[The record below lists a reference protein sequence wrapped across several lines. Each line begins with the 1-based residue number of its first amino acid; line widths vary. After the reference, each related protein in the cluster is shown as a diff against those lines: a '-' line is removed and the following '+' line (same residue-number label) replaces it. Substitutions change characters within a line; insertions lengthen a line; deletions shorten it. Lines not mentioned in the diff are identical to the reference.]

1 MNDIKQKKRILF
13 LFAHLHKGGMQRAV
27 SNISLALPNDF
38 EQYVGFF
45 GTENPPFEYNATLH
59 DFNVPGSLELGL
71 FTKIKNLFLRLYKLR
86 RFVREKHIDVV
97 VSFGEAA
104 NLLNVLSFNSAYR
117 VLGIRNV
124 IGGDGDANLYSR
136 VYHRGLIPWVYP
148 FSDAIVAVSE
158 DLKKQIVTVTG
169 GTVPVYHIPN
179 LYHLDRIRSLSTEPL
194 PTEFSYLTNAASPTS
209 GHPRSMKRK
218 RLRSARKA
226 FHTKSCF
233 ILNVGSLVSLKG
245 QSLLIKAF
253 ANISNSFPSLSLVI
267 IGRGPEK
274 DKYVAEARQLGV
286 SDRVVIIDFDSNPY
300 RYMKLA
306 TVFVLPSVTEG
317 FPNVLVEAMACG
329 CPVVAF
335 DCQTGPREILGNS
348 VYGELVENMTAEA
361 LAEKLH
367 ALLSSPER
375 LAHLKEQA
383 YIRAAHYEAERV
395 VEQWVNVLA
404 GHC

>member
-1 MNDIKQKKRILF
+1 MNEVKQKRRVLF

-27 SNISLALPNDF
+27 SNISLALPDNF

-45 GTENPPFEYNATLH
+45 GTENPPFKYHAILH

-71 FTKIKNLFLRLYKLR
+71 FVKIRNLLLRLYRLR
-86 RFVREKHIDVV
+86 KFIREQKIDVV

-104 NLLNVLSFNSAYR
+104 NLLNVLSFDSAYR
-117 VLGIRNV
+117 ILSIRSA
-124 IGGDGDANLYSR
+124 IGGYGDVNLYNR
-136 VYHRGLIPWVYP
+136 IYRCLIRWLYP

-158 DLKKQIVTVTG
+158 DLKKQIVTITD
-169 GTVPVYHIPN
+169 GTVPVYQIPN
-179 LYHLDRIRSLSTEPL
+179 LYHLDYIRTLSAEIL
-194 PTEFSYLTNAASPTS
+194 PAELSYLT
-209 GHPRSMKRK
+209 
-218 RLRSARKA
+218 
-226 FHTKSCF
+226 KSHF
-233 ILNVGSLVSLKG
+233 ILNVGSLVSQKG
-245 QSLLIKAF
+245 QDLLIRAF
-253 ANISNSFPSLSLVI
+253 ANISNSFPNLQLVL

-274 DKYVAEARQLGV
+274 DKYVAAARQWGV

-404 GHC
+404 GHCLNDTSR